1 MAGELSPFEREV
13 RDTIV
18 KSSFTGVAATAMAI
32 VAFSPA
38 GFGDWIG
45 ASVASSFGVDSTA
58 SAADNAY
65 ASLPAYPAPM
75 THDEINAIH
84 AQLSSSEA
92 SMTIIRAATNDRIE
106 QVRTVSLGDDVPVL
120 VRQAAAA
127 PTSDLRLALSEAV
140 TYTAPSDEAPV
151 ESYVAVTSPEAALV
165 PASYTSAVGGGGFD
179 ASVPYRD
186 PHLELADLLL
196 AHEAF

>member
-1 MAGELSPFEREV
+1 MAEDNSPFEREV

-58 SAADNAY
+58 LADDNAY
-65 ASLPAYPAPM
+65 AVLPAYPTPM
-75 THDEINAIH
+75 TRDEVNAIH
-84 AQLSSSEA
+84 AQLASSEA
-92 SMTIIRAATNDRIE
+92 SMTLVRAATNEKIE
-106 QVRTVSLGDDVPVL
+106 QVRTIALGDELPML
-120 VRQAAAA
+120 VGQAPAE
-127 PTSDLRLALSEAV
+127 D
-140 TYTAPSDEAPV
+140 APV
-151 ESYVAVTSPEAALV
+151 ESYVAVTGPEAAILPV
-165 PASYTSAVGGGGFD
+165 SYTAAVGGGGFD

-196 AHEAF
+196 AHETF

>member
-1 MAGELSPFEREV
+1 MAGEKSPFEREV

-18 KSSFTGVAATAMAI
+18 KSSFTGVAATAIAI

-58 SAADNAY
+58 SADDNAY
-65 ASLPAYPAPM
+65 AVLPAYPVPM
-75 THDEINAIH
+75 TRDEINAIH
-84 AQLSSSEA
+84 AQLASSEA
-92 SMTIIRAATNDRIE
+92 SMTLVRAATNDKIE
-106 QVRTVSLGDDVPVL
+106 QVRSVSLGDDLPLL
-120 VRQAAAA
+120 VRQAVAA
-127 PTSDLRLALSEAV
+127 PGSDLRLALSEPV
-140 TYTAPSDEAPV
+140 TYAAPGDEAPV
-151 ESYVAVTSPEAALV
+151 ESYVAVTAPEATV
-165 PASYTSAVGGGGFD
+165 IPASYTAAVGGGGYD

-196 AHEAF
+196 AHESY